1 MASSD
6 RRHLLVE
13 LELDESLFG
22 RRTRRQASVVDLP
35 RQRPQS
41 ASSAR
46 RATAADAHKGPRLTQ
61 THRAASPFK
70 LQQRV
75 LSSRSRRALD
85 VEGPAASSSCS
96 SAELIVA
103 AIRDN
108 MAARQSVLS
117 DLDTAL
123 SLPMVTARG
132 VLSLSLS
139 AQCVK
144 LLNRLRGLTLSI
156 IEMVQ
161 FFESQPVTAAAGWT
175 GVRHE
180 FTQYLLRIAASDVDA
195 LVRFPV
201 LTAAFD
207 ALGVSVVRNPLL
219 DGVTLDAS
227 ELLLCSCQRLSAA
240 SSASAS
246 SSASSLTQLVLHRLE
261 AFALRVRREF
271 PAWQVLPHDRVAAA
285 LLVLLDLETKHNAS
299 RLLPSY
305 LRPDGSAFSG
315 ARAGR
320 RASLAWADAEEEEE
334 EETAVGQEELERPSS
349 AMVAPVAAAVLVAEP
364 KRHSV
369 AASPQ
374 RSSKKS
380 KAPSLERHAT
390 VASLSPMVRE
400 TKDVVVAEPRHV
412 PPHQEHREPAIVDVP
427 DAATTMAAVAVTE
440 ATQASAR
447 SPALE
452 TQTTPPRSPRLLP
465 PLPVEEI
472 RETPRTSARPSEP
485 QHSAASD
492 APGED
497 DGFEMFDA
505 SSILAEIAGALRS
518 LPQFDTDELSPS
530 VESPDV
536 ASPSSEITDN
546 HDNAPFTL
554 STPLDETSSDSPL
567 VGEERPDL
575 EQLGASVGQPPE
587 EEEEKGEEKEAAEE
601 ELPSTALSFS
611 PRSVSSLSFA
621 CLEEQPPSGSASEP
635 KRHSV
640 AASPQRSSKK
650 SKAPSLERHATVASL
665 SPMVRETKDV
675 VVAEPRHVP
684 PHQEH
689 REPAIVD
696 VADAL
701 TTMAA
706 VAVTEA
712 TQTSARSPALE
723 TQRSPPISPRL
734 LPPLPVEE
742 IRETPRS
749 SARPSEPQ
757 HSAAS
762 DAPGEDDGFEMFDA
776 SGILAEI
783 AGALRSL
790 PQFDN
795 NELSPSVER
804 PDVASPSSEIKDNHD
819 NASFTLST
827 PLDETS
833 SDSPL
838 VEEER
843 PDPEQLGASVGQP
856 PEEEEENGEE
866 KEAAEEELPSTA
878 LSFSPRSVSS
888 LSFACLEEQPPSGS
902 ACSSP
907 DLARILALCRDVQ
920 LAAVDLTQRLHYD
933 STPASP
939 SASASPSAPRRPA
952 PLSTRFLESELK
964 MLRRYVRSWRSVV
977 LETRFAV
984 ESLRLLNAQRRV
996 ARVLSRCLHRRS
1008 RERRAELERLR
1019 ARAASCV
1026 QRAWRLVLQRRRE
1039 RQASDA
1045 FHRQH
1050 RAFRR
1055 CQFFQRLQQR
1065 RRRRVG
1071 ATQTLVRWWRGV
1083 LRFRRAQE
1091 RRNALQEQ
1099 QRARRDR
1106 AALRLQNVL
1115 GEHALRAQLARERA
1129 VASEQRECLAA
1140 RLRDEE
1146 RRRQE
1151 LDAKRRQE
1159 LQELQRQWQQADDE
1173 RQRLHREKRRLLA
1186 SQARA
1191 DARRRR
1197 RDAARTIAQFLE
1209 RGVLRRRLAIAE
1221 QRCASS
1227 ERAVH
1232 DLETLQA
1239 ARRAR
1244 EARRHAESALQAS
1257 VLRWQVARGREAQ
1270 RRLEAEREAQQRRE
1284 ARARIARFV
1293 AHHVER
1299 RRWRLRLQAARVAA
1313 ATQQIAAFV
1322 LHAALSQ
1329 RLSRQQAAAQARA
1342 STLEREKL
1350 EALAAE
1356 RTQATEQL
1364 QAQRRAQHGTL
1375 LQLWVRSHWQQRQQ
1389 ERAREL
1395 EARARVAMAAIEAEQ
1410 RAVEAAAAQHVR
1422 LQVRQNL
1429 LTLQRRKSERKTQQ
1443 LSVKHARET
1452 RVARVTRVLSECV
1465 TDVQHSRRLAAVER
1479 QAADQREQQSRGRV
1493 ALVETLLASKF
1504 LAEESAGHAMQRALR
1519 GVRELLELAATAGA
1533 ARRLRRRRIERRVA
1547 THWREFAV
1555 ARRAVVQITQHALW
1569 PTDETQEEVAALREL
1584 RVSEERRRALRLYEL
1599 RCIASARKV
1608 QRCWRAWRVRLRR
1621 LRRQAVKAEE
1631 DRLVTAVKLARY
1643 SSSRRLLL
1651 PVEHR
1656 EEDEKKAEE
1665 NEKKAEEKNEKK
1677 AEEEDEKKA
1686 AEEKK
1691 EEATDTEEQTT
1702 EEDKPTSEAAKVE
1715 QRETLRDAN
1724 EETQEPREDAA
1735 TAKAC
1740 ESEERKT
1747 ESSEAEPK
1755 AFETV
1760 ARQEDTP
1767 SCALV
1772 PAAVPEA
1779 VDVQRSAERRHAA
1792 ASTLQRWSRRCVS
1805 RRRGRIHVRVVHTD
1819 GVAFAL
1825 SFAGGRAVL
1834 LATTGQSFRLDRSAT
1849 RHLLLVLSADDACH
1863 PPGDRLRVV
1872 HELVAD
1878 VASLSLSSRSPSAS
1892 RSARVVD
1899 VDELEL
1905 PRFTALSRQLAKTR
1919 SIHRRKLLLDA
1930 RADAVAIGPQPPAPS
1945 SSSSASIS
1953 SPLTIFDAVESGSV
1967 EDAQFLLR
1975 QGADLAAREPV
1986 AARSALHMLAFCGE
2000 RVAQRVAMLEFLVS
2014 RAGLSLAAPD
2024 AHGESPVVLFAAA
2037 GQLELLRRAL
2047 LQLGGDWRSTSARGR
2062 TPLHAACEQ
2071 DQAEVA
2077 AALHAIAVASSQQ
2090 REGVDV
2096 LAELHRR
2103 DQCGRTPLHV
2113 LVERGFVE
2121 SARQLLAAEPDVARR
2136 RRLVL
2141 ELWDGGGC
2149 SPLARAVGRCHLE
2162 MVETLLQQSGGL
2174 SPSQSQS
2181 QSQSLGRDC
2190 RGRALLHHAVLAAAG
2205 RTRGHR
2211 DGDDD
2216 LLDLLSLLADAGADL
2231 EAADERGDTALHY
2244 AALGGH
2250 TSVLRHLLALGAEP
2264 LVLNSDAELPAQV
2277 AAAQGHH
2284 DCYRLLLASGHASSS
2299 SSSSRNSDLQGVGVG
2314 FSHAPSAASYYHPS
2328 GPALPTRARPSD
2340 EPGRYWDELHR
2351 EVQLVD
2357 ESGHF
2362 SSEDDGDE
2370 GDGDREE
2377 EEEEEEEEDRVGGE

>member
-117 DLDTAL
+117 DLDAAL

-161 FFESQPVTAAAGWT
+161 FFDSQPVTAAAGWTGVRHEFTHQPVTAAAGWT

-315 ARAGR
+315 ARAVR
-320 RASLAWADAEEEEE
+320 RASLAWADAEEEEEE

-364 KRHSV
+364 KRHSA

-380 KAPSLERHAT
+380 KAAPSLERHAT

-440 ATQASAR
+440 ATQTSAR

-452 TQTTPPRSPRLLP
+452 TQRSPPLSPRLLP

-485 QHSAASD
+485 QHS
-492 APGED
+492 
-497 DGFEMFDA
+497 
-505 SSILAEIAGALRS
+505 
-518 LPQFDTDELSPS
+518 
-530 VESPDV
+530 V
-536 ASPSSEITDN
+536 
-546 HDNAPFTL
+546 
-554 STPLDETSSDSPL
+554 
-567 VGEERPDL
+567 
-575 EQLGASVGQPPE
+575 
-587 EEEEKGEEKEAAEE
+587 
-601 ELPSTALSFS
+601 
-611 PRSVSSLSFA
+611 
-621 CLEEQPPSGSASEP
+621 
-635 KRHSV
+635 
-640 AASPQRSSKK
+640 
-650 SKAPSLERHATVASL
+650 
-665 SPMVRETKDV
+665 
-675 VVAEPRHVP
+675 
-684 PHQEH
+684 
-689 REPAIVD
+689 
-696 VADAL
+696 
-701 TTMAA
+701 
-706 VAVTEA
+706 
-712 TQTSARSPALE
+712 
-723 TQRSPPISPRL
+723 
-734 LPPLPVEE
+734 
-742 IRETPRS
+742 
-749 SARPSEPQ
+749 
-757 HSAAS
+757 AS

-790 PQFDN
+790 PQFDT
-795 NELSPSVER
+795 NELSPSVESA
-804 PDVASPSSEIKDNHD
+804 DVASPSSEIKDSHD
-819 NASFTLST
+819 NAPFTLST
-827 PLDETS
+827 PLDET
-833 SDSPL
+833 
-838 VEEER
+838 
-843 PDPEQLGASVGQP
+843 
-856 PEEEEENGEE
+856 
-866 KEAAEEELPSTA
+866 
-878 LSFSPRSVSS
+878 
-888 LSFACLEEQPPSGS
+888 SFACLEEQPPSGS

-920 LAAVDLTQRLHYD
+920 LTAVDLTQRLHYD

-939 SASASPSAPRRPA
+939 SASASPGAPRRPA

-1071 ATQTLVRWWRGV
+1071 ATRTLVRWWRGV

-1186 SQARA
+1186 SQVRA

-1293 AHHVER
+1293 AYHVER

-1356 RTQATEQL
+1356 RSQATQQL

-1479 QAADQREQQSRGRV
+1479 QAADQREQHSRGRV

-1519 GVRELLELAATAGA
+1519 GVRELLELVATAGA

-1569 PTDETQEEVAALREL
+1569 PTDETQGEVAALREL

-1608 QRCWRAWRVRLRR
+1608 QRCWRAWCVRLRR
-1621 LRRQAVKAEE
+1621 RRRQAVKAEE

-1651 PVEHR
+1651 PAERR
-1656 EEDEKKAEE
+1656 EEDEKRAEE
-1665 NEKKAEEKNEKK
+1665 EGEKK
-1677 AEEEDEKKA
+1677 AEEENEKKT
-1686 AEEKK
+1686 EEKK
-1691 EEATDTEEQTT
+1691 EEAIAPEEQTT

-1724 EETQEPREDAA
+1724 EEAQEPREDAA

-1740 ESEERKT
+1740 ESDERTT
-1747 ESSEAEPK
+1747 ESSDAEPK
-1755 AFETV
+1755 ALEAAEREEAV
-1760 ARQEDTP
+1760 A

-1779 VDVQRSAERRHAA
+1779 IDVQRSAERRHAA
-1792 ASTLQRWSRRCVS
+1792 ASTLQRWSRRCAT

-1819 GVAFAL
+1819 GVAYAL

-1834 LATTGQSFRLDRSAT
+1834 LATTGRSFRLDRSAT

-1930 RADAVAIGPQPPAPS
+1930 RAGAVAIGPQPPAPS
-1945 SSSSASIS
+1945 SSSVSVSIS

-2077 AALHAIAVASSQQ
+2077 AALHAIAVAASQQ

-2121 SARQLLAAEPDVARR
+2121 SARQLLAAEPEVARR

-2149 SPLARAVGRCHLE
+2149 SPLARAVGQCHLE

-2174 SPSQSQS
+2174 SPSQSQSQS

-2299 SSSSRNSDLQGVGVG
+2299 SSSSSSRNSDLQGVGVG

-2362 SSEDDGDE
+2362 SSEDDGD
-2370 GDGDREE
+2370 REE